1 MATGELFEREQASAK
16 RLQGPFPTATEGK
29 EKECGKGGFYKG
41 FSMFFTQTR
50 TCGMLCYFFTHYA
63 AKQRAE
69 RLRGCYDGDII
80 AALFLDLID

>member
-41 FSMFFTQTR
+41 FGMFF
-50 TCGMLCYFFTHYA
+50 
-63 AKQRAE
+63 
-69 RLRGCYDGDII
+69 I
-80 AALFLDLID
+80 